1 MIYGGAAV
9 YQDRDRVLYWCQIRE
24 DHEYQFKV
32 FQRDL
37 ETNEVCECDAACF
50 SWHDSRELAE
60 EELRNVAELN
70 GWERVIVLG
79 YVWIDEMAIATIPF
93 IEGMG
98 TLGEADYET
107 ILCAS
112 CGKMVIWKEAEQSRY
127 LGDAAGN
134 PFCVCHDCAREEV
147 EGTALETASSKH
159 ELRVKVTC
167 ETSSIDTAIR
177 KIERLM
183 RLIDRAE
190 KKMGKLK
197 ADMDDLRE
205 YKNEKG

>member
-9 YQDRDRVLYWCQIRE
+9 YQDRDGVLYWCQIRE

-32 FQRDL
+32 FQRKP

-50 SWHDSRELAE
+50 SWHDSREPAE

-107 ILCAS
+107 ILCAG
-112 CGKMVIWKEAEQSRY
+112 CGKKVTVKDTEHSRW
-127 LGDAAGN
+127 LSDAAGN
-134 PFCVCHDCAREEV
+134 PFCVCHDCAREEA
-147 EGTALETASSKH
+147 EGAASSKH

-177 KIERLM
+177 KMERLM
-183 RLIDRAE
+183 QLIGMAE
-190 KKMGKLK
+190 KRMAKLK
-197 ADMDDLRE
+197 ADMDDLEE
-205 YKNEKG
+205 YKNEKS